1 MRRRFHARVLRIAAI
16 GVVALHAFLLWRRIA
31 DLSIT
36 EPLVLARWGVAAVAA
51 AAALALIHRGASWRA
66 WVVFW
71 TVIVLLHAVAPA
83 PMVILQTALVVLG
96 CGVAHASPR
105 LRFSILLPHG
115 VPFPAAPLVPSL
127 ATRAPPSF

>member
-36 EPLVLARWGVAAVAA
+36 EPLVLARWCVAAVAA
-51 AAALALIHRGASWRA
+51 AAALALLQRRASWRA

-83 PMVILQTALVVLG
+83 PMGILQTALVLLG
-96 CGVAHASPR
+96 CGVALASPR
-105 LRFSILLPHG
+105 QRSSILPDRGISWHATLP
-115 VPFPAAPLVPSL
+115 VPSL

>member
-1 MRRRFHARVLRIAAI
+1 MHRRFHARVIRIAAI
-16 GVVALHAFLLWRRIA
+16 GVVALHASLLWQRIA

-36 EPLVLARWGVAAVAA
+36 EPLVLARWCAAAVAA
-51 AAALALIHRGASWRA
+51 AAALALIHRRASWRA

-83 PMVILQTALVVLG
+83 PMVVLQTALLVLG
-96 CGVAHASPR
+96 CGVVFTSPR
-105 LRFSILLPHG
+105 RRISILPDRGISFHG
-115 VPFPAAPLVPSL
+115 TLLVPSL